1 MNEQSPN
8 KVWLPLALFSIL
20 ALGLYLGMLIEEHQ
34 FIQHSPASRKLISR
48 PGKLDEII
56 GYIDARYMDKV
67 NRQELEEAAIQA
79 MLDKLDPHSIYITA
93 EDIQNIE
100 EQMSGEFEGIGIEF
114 QLLDDTVV
122 VITPLSGSPAEEVG
136 ILSGDKII
144 TIDDSLIA
152 GKGLSSSEIVRQLKG
167 SKGSEVRV
175 GLLRYGL
182 DSLLQLTLTRAQ
194 IPIHSVDAAYV
205 IEPQTAYI
213 KLNRFSANAYT
224 EFMEALDSLVEQHQV
239 KNLLLDLRDN
249 PGGYLP
255 EAIKLLNQFFTEKDI
270 LLLYTEG
277 AQSRRKEYK
286 THGRA
291 LFPLEKIA
299 VLINEGSASASE
311 IVAGALQDQDRG
323 VIVGRRSFGKGLV
336 QEQYELSDGSAL
348 RLTVAHY
355 YTPSGRC
362 IQKPYT
368 SQEDYDL
375 DLVHRYENGE
385 LFYADSI
392 KFQDT
397 VQYYT
402 REGREVHG
410 GGGIVPDIF
419 VPLDSITFDEDLS
432 KMRSQITPFI
442 IRYLL
447 PNSTHHYTLP
457 RKPEEFIH
465 TQLDS
470 RLWNDFLAFAKQQ
483 GVNLPAI
490 KEQKLRPY
498 LLRWLKAGIA
508 RQLFGDKAYF
518 QVLNA
523 DDPDVQAALQ
533 AIKTEPLNTSTSN
546 PD

>member
-8 KVWLPLALFSIL
+8 KVWLPLALFSLL
-20 ALGLYLGMLIEEHQ
+20 ALGLYLGMRIEGRQ
-34 FIQHSPASRKLISR
+34 LRQHSPASRKLISR
-48 PGKLDEII
+48 PGKLDEIL

-79 MLDKLDPHSIYITA
+79 MLEKLDPHSIYITA
-93 EDIQNIE
+93 EDMQDVE

-144 TIDDSLIA
+144 TIDDNLIA
-152 GKGLSSSEIVRQLKG
+152 GQGLSSSEIVRQLKG
-167 SKGSEVRV
+167 SKDSKVKI

-255 EAIKLLNQFFTEKDI
+255 EATKLLNQFFTEKDI

-277 AQSRRKEYK
+277 AQSIRKEYK

-323 VIVGRRSFGKGLV
+323 IIVGRRSFGKGLV
-336 QEQYELSDGSAL
+336 QEQYQLADGSAL

-368 SQEDYDL
+368 SQADYDQ
-375 DLVHRYENGE
+375 DLAHRYENGE
-385 LFYADSI
+385 LFHADSI
-392 KFQDT
+392 KLQDT

-419 VPLDSITFDEDLS
+419 VPLDSISFDEDLS

-442 IRYLL
+442 IRHLL
-447 PNSTHHYTLP
+447 PNGAHHYSLP
-457 RKPEEFIH
+457 QRPEEFVR
-465 TQLDS
+465 TQLEPD
-470 RLWNDFLAFAKQQ
+470 LWNDFLAFAKQQ
-483 GVNLPAI
+483 GVNLSST

-508 RQLFGDKAYF
+508 RQLFGNKVYF

-533 AIKTEPLNTSTSN
+533 AIKTEHLNTSTSN